1 MSEALAIPTPL
12 PIPIRRAAWAVRA
25 AFFLSGA
32 LFATWGVQVPALKSH
47 YALGEQALA
56 VALLAAGAGAILALS
71 LAGRL
76 VPRWGARTLVAVTGL
91 VCAGALAGMLW
102 PRSYAVLL
110 LLMALFGVAASLF
123 DVAINTEANALEQRS
138 GRTLMSGFHAYFSLG
153 GMAAAAAGS
162 AALKA
167 DWSPQL
173 HLGVA
178 ASLAVGMVAVSAA
191 GMLPLEPADPV
202 QGADAAPHFSLPRG
216 PLLLLGLL
224 AALGLE
230 AEGALYDWS
239 VLFLVQERAADP
251 ALAALAYAAFTGAMA
266 LGRFGGDAVR
276 ARVPACPLLQGC
288 GLLAAAGMTLALL
301 WPNPLVALAGFAV
314 VGLGLANVVPVLFSA
329 SARLPGIGAAQGIA
343 AVSAMGYAGLMV
355 GPPLI
360 GFIAERSSLAL
371 GLSTVVAFA
380 LVLAAAARPAL
391 AAGSS
396 RDGVA

>member
-1 MSEALAIPTPL
+1 MSEAPAI
-12 PIPIRRAAWAVRA
+12 PIPIPIQRAAWSVRA

-76 VPRWGARTLVAVTGL
+76 VPRWGARALVAVTGL
-91 VCAGALAGMLW
+91 VCAALLAALLW
-102 PRSYAVLL
+102 PSTYALLL

-167 DWSPQL
+167 GWSPQL

-178 ASLAVGMVAVSAA
+178 AALAVGVVALSAA
-191 GMLPLEPADPV
+191 GMLPLDPADRA

-230 AEGALYDWS
+230 AEGAMYDWS

-288 GLLAAAGMTLALL
+288 GLLAAAGMSLALL
-301 WPNPLVALAGFAV
+301 WPQPQVALVGFAV

-391 AAGSS
+391 VAGAP
-396 RDGVA
+396 R

>member
-1 MSEALAIPTPL
+1 MTPGPSAIA
-12 PIPIRRAAWAVRA
+12 RAAWAVRA

-32 LFATWGVQVPALKSH
+32 LFATWGVQVPALKVH

-76 VPRWGARTLVAVTGL
+76 VPRWGARALVALTGL
-91 VCAGALAGMLW
+91 VCAGMLAALLW
-102 PRSYAVLL
+102 PTTYALLL

-167 DWSPQL
+167 GWSPQL

-178 ASLAVGMVAVSAA
+178 GALAVGVVAVSAA
-191 GMLPLEPADPV
+191 GMLPLEPADPA

-230 AEGALYDWS
+230 AEGAMYDWS

-288 GLLAAAGMTLALL
+288 GLLAAAGMALALL
-301 WPNPLVALAGFAV
+301 WPQPQVALLGFAV

-380 LVLAAAARPAL
+380 LVLAVAARPAL
-391 AAGSS
+391 AASGS
-396 RDGVA
+396 RH

>member
-1 MSEALAIPTPL
+1 MSEALAIHLPI

-76 VPRWGARTLVAVTGL
+76 VPRWGARALVAVTGL
-91 VCAGALAGMLW
+91 VCAAMLAALLW
-102 PRSYAVLL
+102 PSTYALLL

-167 DWSPQL
+167 GWSPQL

-178 ASLAVGMVAVSAA
+178 AALAVGVVALSAA
-191 GMLPLEPADPV
+191 GMLPLEPTDRA

-230 AEGALYDWS
+230 AEGAMYDWS

-288 GLLAAAGMTLALL
+288 GLLAAARAA
-301 WPNPLVALAGFAV
+301 PAPCRPPQVALVGFAV

-391 AAGSS
+391 VAGAP
-396 RDGVA
+396 R